1 LLARAVRVVE
11 GCAKFLI
18 HYPSYL
24 LYVALSGHLELYLY
38 PYVAVNALYAARAFS
53 SVALRFGRA

>member
-1 LLARAVRVVE
+1 MGR
-11 GCAKFLI
+11 FLI

-24 LYVALSGHLELYLY
+24 LYVAISGRLELFLY
-38 PYVAVNALYAARAFS
+38 PYVAVNALYAGRTWL